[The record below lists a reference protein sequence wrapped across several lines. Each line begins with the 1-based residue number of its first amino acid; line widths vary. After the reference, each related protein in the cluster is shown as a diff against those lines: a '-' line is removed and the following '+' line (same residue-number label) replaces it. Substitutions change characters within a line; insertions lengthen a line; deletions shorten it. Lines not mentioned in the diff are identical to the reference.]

1 MNNNKNT
8 RNNSVWNKLIVL
20 FCLLATVAFGLP
32 SIETSNLQAT
42 PGVTLSQAGT
52 SLVVTS
58 PNKSVLT
65 WQNFGSGAD
74 TIAVGDS
81 INYTLPSSNSS
92 VLNIVTGG
100 NNTTINGSISSNG
113 NVYILNPNGIIIGSN
128 ARIDTNAIYASTADG
143 TTVGSNYFLVNGKLP
158 SQDGLVLGGSSI
170 TVKPGATITAVSN
183 NIYLASNGLDLQ
195 AGSINGNL
203 TVNATGT
210 VGLSTLGT
218 TFIAGD
224 LTVNNSYGTTTLAT
238 PGNTLAVSGVAAIN
252 TVAGTVIN
260 TAGSSLN
267 ARSVIINAGI
277 GEISVAKVVSSNVTA
292 AGKNVSIAYGQNAP
306 VTFAGSATNNISVN
320 APGALTLSDVSNT
333 GTGTATFVSGDR
345 LSLGKIHLNGTGGA
359 SFTGTSIED
368 AVGNAF
374 VYGATSFTAT
384 SGGDVSITKLGN
396 SFGPVSVTTTGNA
409 TINESAALNLNV
421 INVGNT
427 LSLSSL
433 GENIFQTSTTGT
445 ITNASPV
452 VSAVGSIQLLAPT
465 NTFTTIAAN
474 GTDVSLVTANALTL
488 GNVSTNGQLS
498 VTSGGAISQKV
509 GATVKSFSDTTFNTT
524 NNNITLAN
532 AGNNF
537 GGLTLNAGNGNIS
550 VVESSTI
557 RLLGVGGN
565 TVVLK
570 SGGDIINSGAGAI
583 TTRTLNLEAG
593 AGIVLTNATTIST
606 SLLFKAVGAV
616 DLSALSLAT
625 NLNSTAPVN
634 NGSGTYT
641 PPTP

>member
-65 WQNFGSGAD
+65 WQNFGSGTD

-143 TTVGSNYFLVNGKLP
+143 TTVGSNYFLANGKLP

-252 TVAGTVIN
+252 TVAGTVTN

-292 AGKNVSIAYGQNAP
+292 TGKNVSIAYGQNAP

-320 APGALTLSDVSNT
+320 ALGALSLSDVSNT
-333 GTGTATFVSGDR
+333 GTGAATFVSGDR

-368 AVGNAF
+368 TVGNAF

-396 SFGPVSVTTTGNA
+396 SFGPVSVTATGNA

-570 SGGDIINSGAGAI
+570 SGGDIINSGTGAI

-593 AGIVLTNATTIST
+593 AGIVLTNAATIST

-625 NLNSTAPVN
+625 NLNSAAPVN

-641 PPTP
+641 PPNP